1 MQIWF
6 RKFARSSESV
16 ERLETWSWKEVFLTY
31 LNKTN
36 LSDLSA

>member
-1 MQIWF
+1 MEILF
-6 RKFARSSESV
+6 RKFAWSRESV
-16 ERLETWSWKEVFLTY
+16 ERLETWSWKEEFLTY